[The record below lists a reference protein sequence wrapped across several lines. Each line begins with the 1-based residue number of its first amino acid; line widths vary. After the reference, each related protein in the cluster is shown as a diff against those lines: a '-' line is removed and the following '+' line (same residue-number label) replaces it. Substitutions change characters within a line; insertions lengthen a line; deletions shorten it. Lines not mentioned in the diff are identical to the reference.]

1 MVSHYRQRVGRA
13 LTHNDG
19 AHNEHTKKQKWRR
32 HTKKGDRQKT
42 DKYQLKTQNQV
53 YPGLLL
59 SCFPML
65 SHHRASTAHP
75 IRSWGRHSFPIRH
88 RTSGLPA
95 RMLGPSLMLAA
106 SYLPARSLG
115 LGLTLAR
122 TTNSPLIRPNK
133 SQMPSNAYAGPRP
146 YTGLNQT

>member
-1 MVSHYRQRVGRA
+1 MVSHYRQRGGRA

-19 AHNEHTKKQKWRR
+19 AHNEHTKNQKWRR
-32 HTKKGDRQKT
+32 HTKKGDGQKT
-42 DKYQLKTQNQV
+42 NKYWPKTQNWV

-65 SHHRASTAHP
+65 SHRRASTAHQ
-75 IRSWGRHSFPIRH
+75 IRSRERCSFPIPH
-88 RTSGLPA
+88 RTSCLPA
-95 RMLGPSLMLAA
+95 RMLGPGLMLAA
-106 SYLPARSLG
+106 SCLPACSLG

-133 SQMPSNAYAGPRP
+133 SQLLSSAYAGPRP
-146 YTGLNQT
+146 YAGLNQT